1 MVVISTV
8 IIVSK
13 RLSANQRSLYAY
25 DDNVPIEHNTE
36 ISIRRVVRLVFMSQL
51 SQLSSPAHKLLILML
66 VLEGSS
72 GVYYM

>member
-25 DDNVPIEHNTE
+25 DDHVPIEHNTE
-36 ISIRRVVRLVFMSQL
+36 ISIRRVGLVLLSQL
-51 SQLSSPAHKLLILML
+51 SQLSPPVHKLLILML

>member
-1 MVVISTV
+1 MV

-25 DDNVPIEHNTE
+25 DDHVPIEHNTE
-36 ISIRRVVRLVFMSQL
+36 ISIRRVVGLVLMSQL
-51 SQLSSPAHKLLILML
+51 SQLSPPVHKLLILML